1 MRRIALLLL
10 MACSINSAYAQK
22 TSPSLKLKSY
32 QRGYI
37 SGVAPTPIVEIG
49 GKQTEAASATRE
61 PEYFIYLIANKVPY
75 LKIERIWIRQQLYL
89 ATINLVSTKPV
100 IVKNGIMADT
110 LIRYT
115 DEAVYQIK
123 ITGKDST
130 GIKPKKDIAHE
141 VKANEMVLRLTDK
154 NGKVFTRTAKHISI
168 LEAERGQ

>member
-1 MRRIALLLL
+1 MRRVALLILL
-10 MACSINSAYAQK
+10 AFSISSGYAQK
-22 TSPSLKLKSY
+22 TTPSLKLKSY

-37 SGVAPTPIVEIG
+37 SGVAPTPTVEIG
-49 GKQTEAASATRE
+49 GKQTEAASAARE

-89 ATINLVSTKPV
+89 ATIDLVTSKPV
-100 IVKNGIMADT
+100 ILKNGNKADT
-110 LIRYT
+110 LVRYT

-123 ITGKDST
+123 ITGKDTT
-130 GIKPKKDIAHE
+130 GIKPKKDIADE

-154 NGKVFTRTAKHISI
+154 YGKVFTRTAKHISI